1 MAAAH
6 EIGDRH
12 FAGVTTHYLLAFLR
26 SRLGAE
32 ALGEVLREAGE
43 TRSVEELSDDATW
56 SSYDQMRRL
65 LEAGAAAVGGR
76 ASLRRVGTAMTIV
89 MPEFAAML
97 TSLESPAVLFDGLEQ
112 LSGHFSP
119 ILAMS
124 AKQLGPSEWLCEQH
138 FEEGFEPFAEYC
150 DFTCGLLSIVPHV
163 FGFDFGEVVEEAC
176 IRKGAPVCT
185 FRVRWDVVYAPEK
198 LAEHYQLRT
207 EVLEARLEALQRVV
221 ADLVSGADLEVVL
234 QRIVASAARVVSAP
248 AYVLALDALPSA
260 AQRVYSHGLAEAY
273 AAPIAD
279 VLLNADNDGD
289 GSRLAVDVASPQRHY
304 GRLAAIHRR
313 GGRFLP
319 PERSILQAYARLA
332 AAALDSATALEE
344 SRRQETTART
354 LLALSTSL
362 AEIMTVDEVAAKLVW
377 AVPDVVDCDRSAVFL
392 VDPETGIAH
401 VAAAPRIPG
410 RGGGRPTPHRSPDP
424 HPGRCRSIRI
434 ARVAHRVDDDARP
447 SRPRSARSARLPF
460 RS

>member
-1 MAAAH
+1 M
-6 EIGDRH
+6 
-12 FAGVTTHYLLAFLR
+12 
-26 SRLGAE
+26 
-32 ALGEVLREAGE
+32 
-43 TRSVEELSDDATW
+43 
-56 SSYDQMRRL
+56 
-65 LEAGAAAVGGR
+65 
-76 ASLRRVGTAMTIV
+76 
-89 MPEFAAML
+89 
-97 TSLESPAVLFDGLEQ
+97 
-112 LSGHFSP
+112 
-119 ILAMS
+119 
-124 AKQLGPSEWLCEQH
+124 
-138 FEEGFEPFAEYC
+138 
-150 DFTCGLLSIVPHV
+150 
-163 FGFDFGEVVEEAC
+163 
-176 IRKGAPVCT
+176 
-185 FRVRWDVVYAPEK
+185 
-198 LAEHYQLRT
+198 
-207 EVLEARLEALQRVV
+207 
-221 ADLVSGADLEVVL
+221 
-234 QRIVASAARVVSAP
+234 SAP

-362 AEIMTVDEVAAKLVW
+362 AEIMTVDEVAAKLVR

-401 VAAAPRIPG
+401 VAAHLGYPADAEADLRRIEVPIRTPG
-410 RGGGRPTPHRSPDP
+410 RRRSV
-424 HPGRCRSIRI
+424 RI

-447 SRPRSARSARLPF
+447 RDVGRLGRRDCRSDRQQRRDDRLAVGVGHAHAGAARETIQTSRSASAASPRSRRPRCATPA
-460 RS
+460 